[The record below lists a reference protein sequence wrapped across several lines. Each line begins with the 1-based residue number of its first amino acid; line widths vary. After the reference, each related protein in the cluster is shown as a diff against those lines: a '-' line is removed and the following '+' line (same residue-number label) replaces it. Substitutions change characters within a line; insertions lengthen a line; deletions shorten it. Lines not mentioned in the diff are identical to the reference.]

1 MTRKHLGKASS
12 NYSSAS
18 FKTLDPIPRSL
29 NSDSFGVDFWNAYEF
44 TYLDKN
50 KLPVLKVLEIA
61 VPSNSKNIVESKSL
75 KIYLNSFYKKKYI
88 YQKDV
93 LTVIKKDLDKI
104 TGSSIKVRFVNK
116 YINEPDSINLN
127 NTKLKNTPSKKILL
141 FSGFRSICPVTA
153 QPDFANIY
161 ILTEAK
167 IDISWLNN
175 FLVSYKDKGDFHE
188 QCIEGIFSKINTK
201 YEPKNLDIIGRFMR
215 RGGIDINPVR
225 SLNKKPFFTNF
236 RFFNQ

>member
-1 MTRKHLGKASS
+1 MTRKHLGKATS

-18 FKTLDPIPRSL
+18 FKTLDPIPRAL

-50 KLPVLKVLEIA
+50 NLPVLKVLEIA

-75 KIYLNSFYKKKYI
+75 KIYLNSFYKKKYK

-104 TGSSIKVRFVNK
+104 TESSIKARFVNK
-116 YINEPDSINLN
+116 YINAPDSINLN
-127 NTKLKNTPSKKILL
+127 NTKLKKTPSNKILL
-141 FSGFRSICPVTA
+141 FTGFRSICPVTA

-188 QCIEGIFSKINTK
+188 QCIEGIFSEINKK

-215 RGGIDINPVR
+215 RGGIDINPIR

>member
-1 MTRKHLGKASS
+1 MTRKHLGKATS

-18 FKTLDPIPRSL
+18 FKTLDPIPRAL

-50 KLPVLKVLEIA
+50 NLPVLKVLEIA

-75 KIYLNSFYKKKYI
+75 KIYLNSFYKKKYK

-104 TGSSIKVRFVNK
+104 TESSIKVRFVNK
-116 YINEPDSINLN
+116 YINAPDSINLN
-127 NTKLKNTPSKKILL
+127 NTKLKKTPSNKILL
-141 FSGFRSICPVTA
+141 FTGFRSICPVTA

-188 QCIEGIFSKINTK
+188 QCIEGVFSKINKK

-215 RGGIDINPVR
+215 RGGIDINPIR